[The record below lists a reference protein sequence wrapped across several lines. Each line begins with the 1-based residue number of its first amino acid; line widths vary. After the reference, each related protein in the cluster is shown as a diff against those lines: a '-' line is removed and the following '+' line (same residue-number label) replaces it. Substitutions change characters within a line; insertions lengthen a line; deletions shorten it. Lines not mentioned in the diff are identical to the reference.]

1 VLLQA
6 AKVVR
11 KDERS
16 YKQLRMRKIKN
27 RKIKARRKRNPDKK
41 QLGDK
46 REEYRKRGTQEKG
59 GNCNLSSARSP
70 GTAQPKAEPPSMF
83 PRVARSPGG

>member
-1 VLLQA
+1 MLLQA

-46 REEYRKRGTQEKG
+46 R
-59 GNCNLSSARSP
+59 
-70 GTAQPKAEPPSMF
+70 
-83 PRVARSPGG
+83 